1 MYCEAVGNTR
11 ILDEE
16 IFMEWEK
23 RRMSVRSVIQWM
35 MQSLGSGIHFVEW
48 NAPSIDISFT
58 KCSAMQCNAVIET
71 VSLMIG
77 AYEGRRL

>member
-58 KCSAMQCNAVIET
+58 KCSAIIEV

-77 AYEGRRL
+77 AHEERRL